1 VLYMCAGGR
10 YVVLRVPCVLSL
22 YNTPSGVIYHPA
34 VLIKVRIRDGRG
46 VGGRVQRRQTLE
58 RDRHRDGQR
67 RAQAAGDL
75 AGGPARAAVK

>member
-1 VLYMCAGGR
+1 VLYMCAGLR

-22 YNTPSGVIYHPA
+22 YNVIYHPA

-46 VGGRVQRRQTLE
+46 VGGRVQRRQALE
-58 RDRHRDGQR
+58 RDRHGDGQR

-75 AGGPARAAVK
+75 VGGPARAAVK